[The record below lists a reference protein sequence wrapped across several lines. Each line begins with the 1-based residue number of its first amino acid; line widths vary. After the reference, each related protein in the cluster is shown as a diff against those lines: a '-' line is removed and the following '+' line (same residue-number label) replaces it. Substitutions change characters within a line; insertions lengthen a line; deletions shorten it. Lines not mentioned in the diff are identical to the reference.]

1 MSRRYPGRSPVPSRT
16 GVSMF
21 TCVSRILY
29 PSVAT
34 WSVLVRFGWA
44 MRASPAYPTSASSA
58 SGSFRAAE
66 LMGSGARP
74 RETAAGPP
82 PGALGREPARP
93 SNDRTGPT
101 TAGSVGPIMT
111 PAVKARAMV
120 VVMTTR
126 KIRTS
131 TVKPF
136 GRASTVGVGPACAA
150 AAWGGPLCR
159 APPRPPLLR
168 AMAIGFLC
176 DSTGLPSRALKD
188 SSPRLCLDPTL
199 KCVLCP
205 LLGPP
210 SSSSFVGFLP

>member
-1 MSRRYPGRSPVPSRT
+1 
-16 GVSMF
+16 MF

-29 PSVAT
+29 PRVAT

-44 MRASPAYPTSASSA
+44 MRASPLNPTSASST

-66 LMGSGARP
+66 LMGSEGRP
-74 RETAAGPP
+74 RAAAEPP
-82 PGALGREPARP
+82 DALGREPERP

-101 TAGSVGPIMT
+101 TAGSVGPIIT

-126 KIRTS
+126 KMRTS

-136 GRASTVGVGPACAA
+136 GRASTTVGVGPACAA
-150 AAWGGPLCR
+150 AAWGALPPCR

-168 AMAIGFLC
+168 AMAMVCAIR
-176 DSTGLPSRALKD
+176 LPSRALVVD
-188 SSPRLCLDPTL
+188 AG
-199 KCVLCP
+199 
-205 LLGPP
+205 GPP
-210 SSSSFVGFLP
+210 RGYCRRFEM